1 MVSSNAG
8 RRVLLRARL
17 CRIIALMA
25 IFSVLSFSTEALE
38 LSVEINSGVVV
49 PSGPIRL
56 KDVAYVACDS
66 PEILTGSS
74 SSILRSSG
82 NVITPED
89 VVVALTQAGIGGVSL
104 RLLMAD
110 RVPFRREN
118 DVERWLRNYSGWT
131 GALEVESDAF
141 PSGGRLIPPDSLY
154 PGAQAV
160 NLRFDVAGVE
170 QICPARLRWLLP
182 AVVADSYLRKGV
194 YIKNTD
200 LAVTVVEVRRNRKY
214 YDDPKDLVG
223 MTVERDMARGDP
235 FTVRITEEP
244 ELVRTGDIVRLLYR
258 SGSLLVSTSGRAMDR
273 GALGDRIKV
282 RNDKTRKIVFGIVTG
297 PGTVEVSE

>member
-17 CRIIALMA
+17 CRIIVSMIAV
-25 IFSVLSFSTEALE
+25 SVLSLSAEALE
-38 LSVEINSGVVV
+38 LSVEIKSGAVV

-56 KDVAYVACDS
+56 KDVAYIACDS

-74 SSILRSSG
+74 SAILRPSG
-82 NVITPED
+82 NTITPED
-89 VVVALTQAGIGGVSL
+89 VVAALTQAGIGGVSL
-104 RLLMAD
+104 RLVMAD
-110 RVPFRREN
+110 NVPFRREN

-131 GALEVESDAF
+131 GALEVKSDGF
-141 PSGGRLIPPDSLY
+141 PQGGRLIPPDSLY
-154 PGAQAV
+154 PGAQAI
-160 NLRFDVAGVE
+160 NLRFDVAGIE
-170 QICPARLRWLLP
+170 QIYPARLRWLLP
-182 AVVADSYLRKGV
+182 SVVADSYLRKGV

-200 LAVTVVEVRRNRKY
+200 LAITVIEVRRNRKY
-214 YDDPKDLVG
+214 YDDPRDLVG
-223 MTVERDMARGDP
+223 MTVERDMAKGDP

-244 ELVRTGDIVRLLYR
+244 ELIRTGDLIRLLYR
-258 SGSLLVSTSGRAMDR
+258 RGSLLVSTSGRAMDR

-282 RNDKTRKIVFGIVTG
+282 RNDRTRKIVFGIVTG